1 MIYLVI
7 DTDDAMNYL
16 PGDEV
21 IATVDATCPSEAIDK
36 AMSAIGVA
44 ELKSYDVD
52 QYQLYV
58 LRHID
63 AVPEHLYPAYQQAQN

>member
-7 DTDDAMNYL
+7 DTDAAMNYL

-36 AMSAIGVA
+36 AMHLIGVA
-44 ELKSYDVD
+44 ELKSYGVD
-52 QYQLYV
+52 QYELHV
-58 LRHID
+58 LRHVN
-63 AVPEHLYPAYQQAQN
+63 AVPKHLYSA

>member
-7 DTDDAMNYL
+7 DTDAAMNYP

-36 AMSAIGVA
+36 AMGAIGVA
-44 ELKSYDVD
+44 ELKSYGVD
-52 QYQLYV
+52 QYELHV
-58 LRHID
+58 LRDID
-63 AVPEHLYPAYQQAQN
+63 AIPEHLYPAYQQAQD

>member
-7 DTDDAMNYL
+7 DTDASMNYP

-36 AMSAIGVA
+36 AMNAIGIDV
-44 ELKSYDVD
+44 LKSYDVD
-52 QYQLYV
+52 QYELYV

-63 AVPEHLYPAYQQAQN
+63 AVPKHLYPA